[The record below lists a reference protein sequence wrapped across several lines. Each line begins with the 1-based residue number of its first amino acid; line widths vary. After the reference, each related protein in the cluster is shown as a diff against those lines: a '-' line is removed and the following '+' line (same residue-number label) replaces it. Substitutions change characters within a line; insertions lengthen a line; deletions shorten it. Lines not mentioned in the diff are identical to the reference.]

1 MGKFAGFLKRV
12 KNFMFETIPNKVGP
26 ALAKGMFAIN
36 KFYKKYEPYISAGI
50 HGVLDLA
57 AGPIGGTIAGVVADL
72 GLKRASNLLDKA
84 EWMYN
89 HPGELIT
96 NYDTQKQYENKD
108 VIKLPPGKPKSA
120 PAIYDNNNDK
130 PISGK
135 PAEDVNHNLTEGKM
149 TVINDAAHVKQALSE
164 LARIN
169 AK

>member
-1 MGKFAGFLKRV
+1 MGKLAGFLKRV
-12 KNFMFETIPNKVGP
+12 KNFFYETIPNKVGP
-26 ALAKGMFAIN
+26 ALAKCMFAIN

-108 VIKLPPGKPKSA
+108 VIKLPGKP
-120 PAIYDNNNDK
+120 NNDK
-130 PISGK
+130 PIPGK
-135 PAEDVNHNLTEGKM
+135 PADEVNHNLNEGKM
-149 TVINDAAHVKQALSE
+149 SVINNSEHVRQASNE
-164 LARIN
+164 LTRIN

>member
-12 KNFMFETIPNKVGP
+12 KNFFLETIPNKVGP

-36 KFYKKYEPYISAGI
+36 KFYKKYEPIISAGI

-57 AGPIGGTIAGVVADL
+57 DGPIGGTIAGIIADV
-72 GLKRASNLLDKA
+72 GLKRASQLADKA

-89 HPGELIT
+89 HPGEMIS
-96 NYDTQKQYENKD
+96 NYDTEQQYKNND
-108 VIKLPPGKPKSA
+108 VIKLPGKP
-120 PAIYDNNNDK
+120 NNDK
-130 PISGK
+130 PIPGK
-135 PAEDVNHNLTEGKM
+135 PAEDINHNLTEGKM
-149 TVINDAAHVKQALSE
+149 TVINNAEHVHQALSE

>member
-1 MGKFAGFLKRV
+1 M
-12 KNFMFETIPNKVGP
+12 
-26 ALAKGMFAIN
+26 
-36 KFYKKYEPYISAGI
+36 
-50 HGVLDLA
+50 
-57 AGPIGGTIAGVVADL
+57 ADL

-108 VIKLPPGKPKSA
+108 VIKLPPGKP
-120 PAIYDNNNDK
+120 NNDK
-130 PISGK
+130 PIVGK

-164 LARIN
+164 LTRIN
-169 AK
+169 SK